1 VDELTHSD
9 LGLTDDQVGEAGSL
23 SHIRRMYVPKR
34 GRSEMIEG
42 TPAQQAGRI
51 LQIIREVRG

>member
-1 VDELTHSD
+1 
-9 LGLTDDQVGEAGSL
+9 
-23 SHIRRMYVPKR
+23 MYVPER